1 MPRGAETGLL
11 GLSCDTQSSRD
22 RCSYLFFWCLPM
34 ARIDQMATRSVCSH
48 CEGFIT
54 VVEVSTSSI
63 IGLISY
69 PDAPLVTDSQAHRLT
84 GRRLRPLRCRPFAD
98 PSSNPY
104 NNNPLGTDFVDSPL
118 VTQRMGACPYS
129 RLANQRIFRAR
140 DLVRIQ
146 MVHANWWLPSSI
158 AGAIK

>member
-1 MPRGAETGLL
+1 M
-11 GLSCDTQSSRD
+11 
-22 RCSYLFFWCLPM
+22 FFWCLPM
-34 ARIDQMATRSVCSH
+34 ARIDQMATRSVY
-48 CEGFIT
+48 I
-54 VVEVSTSSI
+54 VKALLVEVSTSSI

-69 PDAPLVTDSQAHRLT
+69 PEAPLVTDSQTHSSQAHR
-84 GRRLRPLRCRPFAD
+84 RRLRPLRCRPFAD

-104 NNNPLGTDFVDSPL
+104 NNNNPLGTDFVDSPL

-140 DLVRIQ
+140 DLVRVQ

-158 AGAIK
+158 ADTIK